1 MTKEE
6 MDKLIEARF
15 DKLTPKLQCAARHVL
30 DAPNDIALHSMRA
43 VASHAKLQ
51 PATMLRLARELGF
64 ENYGEFRSIY
74 MDWLSGQNKTFYMR
88 AADLRQRSAKADKQG
103 LLSEFFLTEASNL
116 DETFGP
122 KNAKGF
128 KVAQKILDESKEIY
142 IFGQRSLFPAA
153 YYLHYACAMFASNTT
168 LLTGVGGTFADEL
181 RRIGKDDVLV
191 AFSFHPYALSSIAAI
206 EFVRQRG
213 AKIIAI
219 TDSPVSP
226 IATGTSVTLLTPTA
240 SPSLF
245 PSVVPAVAVAQAL
258 AALMIAS
265 GGEERLEEI
274 ANSEA
279 QLRHFN
285 VLKEK

>member
-6 MDKLIEARF
+6 LDKLIQARF
-15 DKLTPKLQCAARHVL
+15 EALPPKLQQAARHAL
-30 DAPNDIALHSMRA
+30 DAPSEIALHSMRT
-43 VASHAKLQ
+43 VAANASLQ

-64 ENYGEFRSIY
+64 ENYGDFRSIY
-74 MDWLSGQNKTFYMR
+74 MDWLSGQNKTFYKR
-88 AADLRQRSAKADKQG
+88 AADLRERSASTDKTG
-103 LLSEFFLTEASNL
+103 LLAEIFLAETSNL

-122 KNAKGF
+122 KNAKAF
-128 KVAQKILDESKEIY
+128 NVAHGILEQAKQIY

-153 YYLHYACAMFASNTT
+153 YYLHYACALFARNTT

-181 RRIGKDDVLV
+181 RRIDKDDVLV
-191 AFSFHPYALSSIAAI
+191 AFSFHPYALSSISAI
-206 EFVRQRG
+206 EFVRKRG

-226 IATGTSVTLLTPTA
+226 VATGNAATLLAPTT

-245 PSVVPAVAVAQAL
+245 PSVLPALAVAQAF

-285 VLKEK
+285 ILKEK